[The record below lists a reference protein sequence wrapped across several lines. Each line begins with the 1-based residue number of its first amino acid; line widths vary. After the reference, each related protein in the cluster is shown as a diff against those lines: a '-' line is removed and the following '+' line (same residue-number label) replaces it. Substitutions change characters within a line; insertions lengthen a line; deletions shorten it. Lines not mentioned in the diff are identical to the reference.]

1 MTNHRTERLRVAAPT
16 LEPDPVFLGV
26 LAELGA
32 SSQPAAPR
40 TTRTAGLRLAVATAT
55 VAAIA
60 TATWAAGAPHG
71 TDIPLSPADGPT
83 QLEPSGPPSHGDA
96 GTPQPD
102 VSIVSPGSPLSP
114 GLPGASTS
122 GAEHASDRGLERGH
136 GFETPTGT
144 APGRSGDAPRSTR
157 GEENAK
163 NDEDHGRDPGD
174 DSSGERR
181 PGPPEDTAD
190 SDLRRGDDP
199 GVDERGVDDQRRGA
213 QDDQGRKG
221 RGQDTAD
228 QGKGPGKVKKTR

>member
-1 MTNHRTERLRVAAPT
+1 MTNHRTERLRVAPPT

-40 TTRTAGLRLAVATAT
+40 TTRTAGLRIVVATAT

-83 QLEPSGPPSHGDA
+83 QLEPSGPPSHGDV

-114 GLPGASTS
+114 GLPGGTS
-122 GAEHASDRGLERGH
+122 GSEHASDRGLERGH
-136 GFETPTGT
+136 AFETPRGT

-157 GEENAK
+157 GEDNAK

-174 DSSGERR
+174 PGDRGDGTADERR
-181 PGPPEDTAD
+181 PGSPAD
-190 SDLRRGDDP
+190 SADGDLRRGDD
-199 GVDERGVDDQRRGA
+199 
-213 QDDQGRKG
+213 QGRDD
-221 RGQDTAD
+221 RGQDRQGRD
-228 QGKGPGKVKKTR
+228 QQARGEDTPGHRPGKVKKTR